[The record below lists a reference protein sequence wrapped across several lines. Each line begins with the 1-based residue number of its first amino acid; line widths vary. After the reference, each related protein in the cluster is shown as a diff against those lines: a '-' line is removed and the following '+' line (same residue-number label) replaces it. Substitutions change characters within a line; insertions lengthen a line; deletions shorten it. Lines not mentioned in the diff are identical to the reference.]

1 MNSSRHKLQSIKAP
15 IVKKIILILF
25 VLSLLISSLIAQT
38 STENSTSTETGNVP
52 ATTET
57 APSDEEQIVSTVK
70 KLIGFIRYKKND
82 KAIALIHVKQ
92 FSNQLLKSS
101 SKISDSD
108 RKEFEEAISEFII
121 HRSFPIAHKYFDKI
135 DINYEKPVLKGDNAT
150 LASSIIWNGSE
161 RITFSWILTK
171 IEGNWYVT
179 DFLNEGKYA
188 SETNRVKSIDPSIKK
203 NGIKQTIALIK
214 KEAKN

>member
-1 MNSSRHKLQSIKAP
+1 M
-15 IVKKIILILF
+15 KKIISILF
-25 VLSLLISSLIAQT
+25 VLSLASPSFLTAQ
-38 STENSTSTETGNVP
+38 SGTEESAPTETV
-52 ATTET
+52 
-57 APSDEEQIVSTVK
+57 PSDEEQIVSTVK
-70 KLIGFIRYKKND
+70 KLIGLIRYKKND

-92 FSNQLLKSS
+92 FSNQLLRSS
-101 SKISDSD
+101 GKIGDSD
-108 RKEFEEAISEFII
+108 RKEFEEAIGEFIV

-171 IEGNWYVT
+171 LEGSWYVT

-188 SETNRVKSIDPSIKK
+188 SETNRIKSVDPSIKK
-203 NGIKQTIALIK
+203 NGIKQTIASIR

>member
-1 MNSSRHKLQSIKAP
+1 M
-15 IVKKIILILF
+15 KKIISILF
-25 VLSLLISSLIAQT
+25 VLSLASPSLLTAQSGT
-38 STENSTSTETGNVP
+38 EESTP
-52 ATTET
+52 AET

-70 KLIGFIRYKKND
+70 KLIGLIRYKKND

-92 FSNQLLKSS
+92 FSNQLLRSS
-101 SKISDSD
+101 GKIGDSD
-108 RKEFEEAISEFII
+108 RKEFEEAIGEFIV

-171 IEGNWYVT
+171 LEGSWYVT

-188 SETNRVKSIDPSIKK
+188 SETNRIKSVDPSIKK
-203 NGIKQTIALIK
+203 NGIKQTIALIR

>member
-1 MNSSRHKLQSIKAP
+1 M
-15 IVKKIILILF
+15 KKIISILF
-25 VLSLLISSLIAQT
+25 VLSLASPSFLTAQ
-38 STENSTSTETGNVP
+38 SGTEESAPTETV
-52 ATTET
+52 
-57 APSDEEQIVSTVK
+57 PSDEEQIVSTVK
-70 KLIGFIRYKKND
+70 KLIGLIRYKKND

-92 FSNQLLKSS
+92 FSNQLLRSS
-101 SKISDSD
+101 GKIGDSD
-108 RKEFEEAISEFII
+108 RKEFEEAIGEFIV

-171 IEGNWYVT
+171 LEGSWYVT

-188 SETNRVKSIDPSIKK
+188 SETNRIKSVDPSIKK
-203 NGIKQTIALIK
+203 NGIKQTIALIR

>member
-1 MNSSRHKLQSIKAP
+1 M
-15 IVKKIILILF
+15 KKIISILF
-25 VLSLLISSLIAQT
+25 VLFLALPSFLTAQSQTEAPNSS
-38 STENSTSTETGNVP
+38 SSETGT
-52 ATTET
+52 TTEIT
-57 APSDEEQIVSTVK
+57 SSDEEQIVSTVK

-82 KAIALIHVKQ
+82 KAIVLIHVKQ

-101 SKISDSD
+101 GKIGDSD
-108 RKEFEEAISEFII
+108 RKEFEEAIGEFIV

-135 DINYEKPVLKGDNAT
+135 DINYEKPTIKGDNAT
-150 LASSIIWNGSE
+150 LASSIIWSGSE

-171 IEGNWYVT
+171 IEGTWYVT

-188 SETNRVKSIDPSIKK
+188 SETNRVKSVDPSIKK

>member
-1 MNSSRHKLQSIKAP
+1 MKKLIS
-15 IVKKIILILF
+15 ILF
-25 VLSLLISSLIAQT
+25 LFSLFLPTLLYSQNSAEPNPSQT
-38 STENSTSTETGNVP
+38 QEGANTSPPEET
-52 ATTET
+52 
-57 APSDEEQIVSTVK
+57 PSDEEQITSTVK

-82 KAIALIHVKQ
+82 KAIAIIHVKQ

-101 SKISDSD
+101 GKIADAD
-108 RKEFEEAISEFII
+108 RKDFEDAISEFIV

-135 DINYEKPVLKGDNAT
+135 DINYEKPVIKGENAT

-161 RITFSWILTK
+161 RITFSWILSK
-171 IEGNWYVT
+171 IDGTWFVT

-188 SETNRVKSIDPSIKK
+188 SETNRTKSVDPSIKK

-214 KEAKN
+214 REAKN

>member
-1 MNSSRHKLQSIKAP
+1 M
-15 IVKKIILILF
+15 KKIISILF
-25 VLSLLISSLIAQT
+25 VLSLALPSFLTAQS
-38 STENSTSTETGNVP
+38 STEASNSSSAETGT
-52 ATTET
+52 TTET

-82 KAIALIHVKQ
+82 KAIVLIHVKQ
-92 FSNQLLKSS
+92 FSNQLLKSFG
-101 SKISDSD
+101 KIGDSD
-108 RKEFEEAISEFII
+108 RKEFEEAIGEFIV
-121 HRSFPIAHKYFDKI
+121 HRSFPIAYKYFDKI
-135 DINYEKPVLKGDNAT
+135 DINYEKPVIKGDNAT

-171 IEGNWYVT
+171 IEGAWYVT

-188 SETNRVKSIDPSIKK
+188 SETNRVKSVDPSIKK
-203 NGIKQTIALIK
+203 NGIKQTIALIR

>member
-1 MNSSRHKLQSIKAP
+1 M
-15 IVKKIILILF
+15 KKIISILF
-25 VLSLLISSLIAQT
+25 VLSLALPSFLTAQS
-38 STENSTSTETGNVP
+38 STEASNPSSAETGT
-52 ATTET
+52 TTET

-82 KAIALIHVKQ
+82 KAIVLIHVKQ
-92 FSNQLLKSS
+92 FSNQLLKSFG
-101 SKISDSD
+101 KIGDSD
-108 RKEFEEAISEFII
+108 RKEFEEAIGEFIV
-121 HRSFPIAHKYFDKI
+121 HRSFPIAYKYFDKI
-135 DINYEKPVLKGDNAT
+135 DINYEKPTIKGDNAT

-171 IEGNWYVT
+171 IEGAWYVT

-188 SETNRVKSIDPSIKK
+188 SETNRVKSVDPSIKK
-203 NGIKQTIALIK
+203 NGIKQTIALIR

>member
-1 MNSSRHKLQSIKAP
+1 MALPSFLTAQSSTEASNSSSA
-15 IVKKIILILF
+15 
-25 VLSLLISSLIAQT
+25 
-38 STENSTSTETGNVP
+38 ETGT
-52 ATTET
+52 TTET

-82 KAIALIHVKQ
+82 KAIVLIHVKQ
-92 FSNQLLKSS
+92 FSNQLLKSFG
-101 SKISDSD
+101 KIGDSD
-108 RKEFEEAISEFII
+108 RKEFEEAIGEFIV
-121 HRSFPIAHKYFDKI
+121 HRSFPIAYKYFDKI
-135 DINYEKPVLKGDNAT
+135 DINYEKPVIKGDNAT

-171 IEGNWYVT
+171 IEGAWYVT

-188 SETNRVKSIDPSIKK
+188 SETNRVKSVDPSIKK
-203 NGIKQTIALIK
+203 NGIKQTIALIR